1 MARRNAARCGVPAL
15 SHIEADLPAGLDEL
29 PAPDAIF
36 IGGGLSSSVL
46 RHCYDRLQPGGNL
59 VAHAV
64 TLESEALL
72 LQGWQDYGGT
82 LTRIAVNF
90 ADPVG
95 GYHGWRP
102 LMPVTQWH
110 VTKPQM

>member
-1 MARRNAARCGVPAL
+1 M
-15 SHIEADLPAGLDEL
+15 
-29 PAPDAIF
+29 
-36 IGGGLSSSVL
+36 
-46 RHCYDRLQPGGNL
+46 
-59 VAHAV
+59 AHAV

-72 LQGWQDYGGT
+72 LQGWQDYGGS
-82 LTRIAVNF
+82 LTRITVNF

>member
-1 MARRNAARCGVPAL
+1 
-15 SHIEADLPAGLDEL
+15 
-29 PAPDAIF
+29 
-36 IGGGLSSSVL
+36 
-46 RHCYDRLQPGGNL
+46 LQPGGNL

-64 TLESEALL
+64 TLETEVLL

-82 LTRIAVNF
+82 LTRITVNF

-110 VTKPQM
+110 VTKPQI